1 MLVLTAS
8 GSVSDYSDSAKSSLE
23 QKIGAAAG
31 DDKLPVIIAI
41 TAASVIITATIAV
54 PASTTAAAVKASLSS
69 TLRTAD
75 AASSALGISVE
86 GVPTITIIVPRLSI
100 HVPPGRTDDC
110 SDSGASIRRR
120 RLSCQAESSSS
131 NLGGFIL
138 GGATVLVCACLLVAY
153 KNRACKFMMMLRRQ
167 QDNKGLF
174 RFSLWGPPQLSTG
187 NRAVTAPETQLGGT
201 PDGGRPYVSRLKMGT
216 V

>member
-1 MLVLTAS
+1 M
-8 GSVSDYSDSAKSSLE
+8 
-23 QKIGAAAG
+23 
-31 DDKLPVIIAI
+31 
-41 TAASVIITATIAV
+41 
-54 PASTTAAAVKASLSS
+54 
-69 TLRTAD
+69 
-75 AASSALGISVE
+75 
-86 GVPTITIIVPRLSI
+86 
-100 HVPPGRTDDC
+100 
-110 SDSGASIRRR
+110 
-120 RLSCQAESSSS
+120 
-131 NLGGFIL
+131 
-138 GGATVLVCACLLVAY
+138 LVCACLLVAY

>member
-1 MLVLTAS
+1 MTYSLT
-8 GSVSDYSDSAKSSLE
+8 VTYYPTHVY
-23 QKIGAAAG
+23 
-31 DDKLPVIIAI
+31 LPTYRV
-41 TAASVIITATIAV
+41 
-54 PASTTAAAVKASLSS
+54 
-69 TLRTAD
+69 
-75 AASSALGISVE
+75 
-86 GVPTITIIVPRLSI
+86 
-100 HVPPGRTDDC
+100 
-110 SDSGASIRRR
+110 
-120 RLSCQAESSSS
+120 
-131 NLGGFIL
+131 GGFIL

-153 KNRACKFMMMLRRQ
+153 KNRACKFMMTLRRQ